1 MTQVADTT
9 ESIAEAQSSSR
20 GPLPARA
27 RIVVVSGPDKDRVL
41 EVGDGMYVVGKH
53 EACDLPLTDGKV
65 SRQHLELTRV
75 PDGLRVRDIGSKN
88 GSYYQG
94 ALFAAI
100 TIGIGASV
108 KLGSTELLVIGPDEK
123 LPLEVWEGEQFGNLM
138 GASVAMRRVFSLLA
152 RYAQSDAPVLIRGE
166 SGTGKELLAAAL
178 HEQSKRASEPF
189 VIGDLAAVTGTL
201 IESELF
207 GHVRGAFTGADHD
220 RRGLFAEA
228 RGGTIFL
235 DEIGELALEDQ
246 PRLLRALDQRQ
257 FRPVGASSYQPFQA
271 RVVAATNRSLDEEVS
286 AGRFRADLYHRLAVL
301 AVEVPPLRERRDDI
315 EPLARHFVARTAAS
329 LGAPVPELSPS
340 LLAVMRELEW
350 PGNVR
355 QLRNVLERAVTLTPA
370 DAPLDATTLGLMLP
384 SLEPR
389 RSSASIVDP
398 SIPFHEAK
406 SRLIDTWE
414 RDYVRSIVERA
425 GGNLSL
431 AARNS
436 GMSRMSLY
444 RLLEKHG
451 LSHAP
456 DNG

>member
-1 MTQVADTT
+1 MTQVAETT

-41 EVGDGMYVVGKH
+41 ELGGGTYVVGKH

-123 LPLEVWEGEQFGNLM
+123 LPLEVWEGEQFGNLL

-201 IESELF
+201 I
-207 GHVRGAFTGADHD
+207 
-220 RRGLFAEA
+220 
-228 RGGTIFL
+228 
-235 DEIGELALEDQ
+235 
-246 PRLLRALDQRQ
+246 
-257 FRPVGASSYQPFQA
+257 
-271 RVVAATNRSLDEEVS
+271 
-286 AGRFRADLYHRLAVL
+286 
-301 AVEVPPLRERRDDI
+301 
-315 EPLARHFVARTAAS
+315 
-329 LGAPVPELSPS
+329 
-340 LLAVMRELEW
+340 
-350 PGNVR
+350 
-355 QLRNVLERAVTLTPA
+355 
-370 DAPLDATTLGLMLP
+370 
-384 SLEPR
+384 
-389 RSSASIVDP
+389 
-398 SIPFHEAK
+398 
-406 SRLIDTWE
+406 
-414 RDYVRSIVERA
+414 
-425 GGNLSL
+425 
-431 AARNS
+431 
-436 GMSRMSLY
+436 
-444 RLLEKHG
+444 
-451 LSHAP
+451 
-456 DNG
+456 